1 MAKAN
6 DTFKPVLVA
15 TPKTEM
21 IFVKLLQEAT
31 YEGDKQGHYEAT
43 MLMNPNDN
51 WDDVRNAV
59 AEAAAG
65 FKGKWHNPIRSDAKD
80 WLPEGWEYIK
90 IKKTI
95 QKRDERGEPLTKV
108 NIVDGQKRKL
118 SDDAAADQVFNG
130 MHGRAALYI
139 MPYTKGGNGVTAR
152 IDTIQALGG
161 ERRASGLGL
170 LDVED
175 TDISEDSDHLT
186 DDALDQ
192 IFKGKAA

>member
-1 MAKAN
+1 MAR

-21 IFVKLLQEAT
+21 LFVKLLEEAT
-31 YEGDKQGHYEAT
+31 YEGTKQGHYEAT
-43 MLMNPNDN
+43 LLMNPEDN

-59 AEAAAG
+59 AEAG
-65 FKGKWHNPIRSDAKD
+65 STFKGKWHNPIRSETNGD

-90 IKKTI
+90 IKKGI
-95 QKRDERGEPLTKV
+95 QKRDDKGNPLTKV
-108 NIVDGQKRKL
+108 NIVDARKRKL
-118 SDDAAADQVFNG
+118 TEEEKAEVVFNG
-130 MHGRAALYI
+130 MQGRAALYI

-175 TDISEDSDHLT
+175 TDIPEDQMGEDE
-186 DDALDQ
+186 LD
-192 IFKGKAA
+192 ILFKGQAA